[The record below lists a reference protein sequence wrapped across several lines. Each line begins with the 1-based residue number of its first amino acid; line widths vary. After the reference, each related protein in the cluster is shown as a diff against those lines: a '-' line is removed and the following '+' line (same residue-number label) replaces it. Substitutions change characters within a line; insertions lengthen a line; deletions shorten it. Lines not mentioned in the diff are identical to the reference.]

1 MKIHF
6 KMRDLVLGCLVRG
19 SLGIFLVA
27 LSLTAFH
34 AEAFELSPQYGG
46 TEAVGPDPK
55 FLTPILYT

>member
-1 MKIHF
+1 
-6 KMRDLVLGCLVRG
+6 MRDLVLGCLVRG